1 MTAIGS
7 SNAMEDMKIIV
18 GDVAE
23 EHNGVYNGKWNIIS
37 PEGFSLRTLTRKAR
51 RGRIGIS
58 EE

>member
-23 EHNGVYNGKWNIIS
+23 DHNGVYNGK
-37 PEGFSLRTLTRKAR
+37 
-51 RGRIGIS
+51 
-58 EE
+58 